1 MYTEY
6 RNVNNTLSRMLHF
19 HTKEEFKMKFTK
31 VITKLALVGALLGT
45 VGVTTT
51 ALNTTTISAVVLST
65 SKTKDYN
72 KMQKLAQKS
81 GITYIKPRYFNDW
94 VPGNNVNDWYSM
106 HPYKLAEHLIDPGR
120 QWDRI
125 IGAGTVHGRAYF
137 VTQIESGDAKGLIP
151 AKFYHVPYGFRF
163 KKNHAPVECY
173 YGSLAESYN
182 GYYEYSHEYGR
193 TYTAINTIYSN
204 RKDGHRKLTLSYD
217 GQDRG
222 KNQGFFIGLTAIHMN
237 DDHDY
242 YPVYSYSVDG
252 NLGVVYIRTEDI
264 DQFKPA
270 KVTYK
275 YIGTLNKTKGKNY
288 YHSFK
293 PYRNRVD
300 F

>member
-1 MYTEY
+1 
-6 RNVNNTLSRMLHF
+6 
-19 HTKEEFKMKFTK
+19 MKFTK
-31 VITKLALVGALLGT
+31 TITKLALASALLGT
-45 VGVTTT
+45 AGVTTT
-51 ALNTTTISAVVLST
+51 ALNTTTVRAVALPT

-72 KMQKLAQKS
+72 EMQRLAKKS
-81 GITYIKPRYFNDW
+81 GITYTKPHFFNNW
-94 VPGNNVNDWYSM
+94 VPGNNVNDWYRM
-106 HPYKLAEHLIDPGR
+106 KPYELAGSYIDPGR

-125 IGAGTVHGRAYF
+125 IGAGTIHGRAYF
-137 VTQIESGDAKGLIP
+137 VAQVESGADKTLIP
-151 AKFYHVPYGFRF
+151 AEFYHVPYGFRF

-193 TYTAINTIYSN
+193 TYTATNTIYSD

-222 KNQGFFIGLTAIHMN
+222 KNQGFFIGLTPIHMN
-237 DDHDY
+237 DGHYY

-264 DQFKPA
+264 DQFEPA

>member
-1 MYTEY
+1 
-6 RNVNNTLSRMLHF
+6 
-19 HTKEEFKMKFTK
+19 MKFTK
-31 VITKLALVGALLGT
+31 TITKLALAGALLGS

-51 ALNTTTISAVVLST
+51 ALNTTTVSAESLPT

-81 GITYIKPRYFNDW
+81 GITYTKPHFFNDW
-94 VPGNNVNDWYSM
+94 VPGNNVNDIYVM
-106 HPYKLAEHLIDPGR
+106 HPYKQADFYIDPGR

-137 VTQIESGDAKGLIP
+137 VAQNESGAAKGLIP
-151 AKFYHVPYGFRF
+151 AEFYHVPYGFRF

-173 YGSLAESYN
+173 YGSLAKSWD
-182 GYYEYSHEYGR
+182 GYDEYSGEYEGI
-193 TYTAINTIYSN
+193 YTENNTIYSN

-217 GQDRG
+217 GQDHG

-237 DDHDY
+237 DGHDY

-264 DQFKPA
+264 DQFTPA

-275 YIGTLNKTKGKNY
+275 SIGTLNKTKGKNY

-293 PYRNRVD
+293 PYKSHVD
-300 F
+300 C

>member
-1 MYTEY
+1 
-6 RNVNNTLSRMLHF
+6 
-19 HTKEEFKMKFTK
+19 MKFTK
-31 VITKLALVGALLGT
+31 IITKLTLASALLGS
-45 VGVTTT
+45 VGVTTI
-51 ALNTTTISAVVLST
+51 ALNTTTISAHTMLPT

-72 KMQKLAQKS
+72 KMQKLANKI
-81 GITYIKPRYFNDW
+81 GITYTKPRYFNNW
-94 VPGNNVNDWYSM
+94 VPGNNVSDWYTFT
-106 HPYKLAEHLIDPGR
+106 PYKRIDHYIDPGR
-120 QWDRI
+120 EWDRT
-125 IGAGTVHGRAYF
+125 IGAGTIHGRAYF
-137 VTQIESGDAKGLIP
+137 VGQNEGGVKTLIP
-151 AKFYHVPYGFRF
+151 AEFYHVPYGFKF

-173 YGSLAESYN
+173 YGSLAKSYN
-182 GYYEYSHEYGR
+182 GYDDYLDEYGIG
-193 TYTAINTIYSN
+193 YTGVNTIYSN

-237 DDHDY
+237 DGHDY

-252 NLGVVYIRTEDI
+252 DLGVVYIRTEDI

>member
-1 MYTEY
+1 
-6 RNVNNTLSRMLHF
+6 MLHF

-31 VITKLALVGALLGT
+31 IITKLTLASALLGS
-45 VGVTTT
+45 VGVTTI
-51 ALNTTTISAVVLST
+51 ALNTTTISAHTMLPT

-81 GITYIKPRYFNDW
+81 GITYTKPRYFNDW
-94 VPGNNVNDWYSM
+94 VPGNNVGDWYLM
-106 HPYKLAEHLIDPGR
+106 KPYKLAAHLIDPGR
-120 QWDRI
+120 QWDRT
-125 IGAGTVHGRAYF
+125 IGAGTIHGRAYF
-137 VTQIESGDAKGLIP
+137 VGQNEDDVKTLIP
-151 AKFYHVPYGFRF
+151 AEFYHVPYGFKF
-163 KKNHAPVECY
+163 KRNHAPVECY

-182 GYYEYSHEYGR
+182 GYDDYLDEYGIG
-193 TYTAINTIYSN
+193 YTGVNTIYSN

-237 DDHDY
+237 DGHDY
-242 YPVYSYSVDG
+242 YPVYSYSIDG

-264 DQFKPA
+264 SQFEPA

-275 YIGTLNKTKGKNY
+275 SIGTLNKTKGKNY

-293 PYRNRVD
+293 PYRSRVN

>member
-1 MYTEY
+1 
-6 RNVNNTLSRMLHF
+6 MLYF

-31 VITKLALVGALLGT
+31 TITKLALAGALLGS
-45 VGVTTT
+45 VGSSIVT
-51 ALNTTTISAVVLST
+51 LNTTTVSARPMLST

-72 KMQKLAQKS
+72 KMQKLAQKP
-81 GITYIKPRYFNDW
+81 GITYIRPRYFNDW
-94 VPGNNVNDWYSM
+94 VPGNNVNDIYVM
-106 HPYKLAEHLIDPGR
+106 HPYKQADFYIDPGR
-120 QWDRI
+120 QWDRTV
-125 IGAGTVHGRAYF
+125 GAGTIHGRAYF
-137 VTQIESGDAKGLIP
+137 VVQNESGAAKGLIP
-151 AKFYHVPYGFRF
+151 AEFYHVPYGFKF

-173 YGSLAESYN
+173 YGSLAKSWD
-182 GYYEYSHEYGR
+182 GYDEYSGEYEGI
-193 TYTAINTIYSN
+193 YTENNTIYSN

-222 KNQGFFIGLTAIHMN
+222 KNQGFFIGLTPIHMN
-237 DDHDY
+237 DNHDY

-275 YIGTLNKTKGKNY
+275 SIGTLNKTKGKNY